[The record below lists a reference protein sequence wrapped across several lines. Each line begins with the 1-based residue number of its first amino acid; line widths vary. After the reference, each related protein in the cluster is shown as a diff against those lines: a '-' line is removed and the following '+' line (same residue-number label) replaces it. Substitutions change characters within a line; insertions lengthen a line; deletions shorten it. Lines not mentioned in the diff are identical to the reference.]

1 MVEGTMYYRI
11 DPPDPDPEWLV
22 CGRCGYALEK
32 TEWDN
37 SDPCPVCKEC
47 GTMTT
52 ETMMD
57 ESIGA

>member
-1 MVEGTMYYRI
+1 MHYRI
-11 DPPDPDPEWLV
+11 DPPDPDPELLV
-22 CGRCGYALEK
+22 CGRCGYALRK

-52 ETMMD
+52 ETLMD
-57 ESIGA
+57 DSIGA